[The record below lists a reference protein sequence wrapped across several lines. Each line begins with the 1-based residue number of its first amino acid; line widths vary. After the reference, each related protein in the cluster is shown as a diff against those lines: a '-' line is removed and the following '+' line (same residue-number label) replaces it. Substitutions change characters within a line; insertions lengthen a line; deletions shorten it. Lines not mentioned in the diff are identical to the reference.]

1 MGEVAGTDRGTM
13 HGLVAHRVAHVG
25 RVGVGDDG
33 RERAVVVHE
42 HYDLLPPGLGG
53 DLLEL
58 AKRRR
63 VLPHPGGELVDVGGG
78 AGRAGGGGGAHGVGP
93 AGAARGARRHRR
105 RGEVEVRLPHRRGR
119 AAARE
124 EAARR
129 AGRSSRQRRACR
141 DAHLRNH
148 HVLVRHDH
156 TPQTQ
161 SQALVETNSLKGGG
175 GGGDRE

>member
-63 VLPHPGGELVDVGGG
+63 VLPLFEP
-78 AGRAGGGGGAHGVGP
+78 P
-93 AGAARGARRHRR
+93 
-105 RGEVEVRLPHRRGR
+105 
-119 AAARE
+119 
-124 EAARR
+124 
-129 AGRSSRQRRACR
+129 
-141 DAHLRNH
+141 RN
-148 HVLVRHDH
+148 
-156 TPQTQ
+156 T
-161 SQALVETNSLKGGG
+161 EKG
-175 GGGDRE
+175 

>member
-1 MGEVAGTDRGTM
+1 MAGTDRGTM

-63 VLPHPGGELVDVGGG
+63 VLPLFEP
-78 AGRAGGGGGAHGVGP
+78 P
-93 AGAARGARRHRR
+93 
-105 RGEVEVRLPHRRGR
+105 
-119 AAARE
+119 
-124 EAARR
+124 
-129 AGRSSRQRRACR
+129 
-141 DAHLRNH
+141 RN
-148 HVLVRHDH
+148 
-156 TPQTQ
+156 T
-161 SQALVETNSLKGGG
+161 EKG
-175 GGGDRE
+175 